1 MSGQTA
7 VLTEFAPGLWLAA
20 GPVVGGAM
28 GFRFRTR
35 MAVLSRP
42 DGGVLVW
49 SPVALTPGLRQA
61 VDAIGPVRQIL
72 APNGLHFMFLGD
84 WADAY
89 PEAEVILAPDVRG
102 KVPDLRAA
110 IELGTEAPEG
120 WTGAIDHVLIETKIM
135 AEAVLFH
142 RHSGTVLFT
151 DLLQQHPPGWFR
163 GWRGL
168 VARLDGMVGAAPA
181 VPRKFR
187 VALRD
192 RVAAR
197 SAVRQILTWRAER
210 VVMAHGAPV
219 TRDAPAILARAFR
232 WLRP

>member
-1 MSGQTA
+1 
-7 VLTEFAPGLWLAA
+7 
-20 GPVVGGAM
+20 M
-28 GFRFRTR
+28 GFRFPTR
-35 MAVLSRP
+35 MAVLSLL
-42 DGGVLVW
+42 DGGLLVW

-61 VDAIGPVRQIL
+61 VDAIGPVRQIV

-89 PEAEVILAPDVRG
+89 PEAAVIVAPGVRG

-110 IELGTEAPEG
+110 TEFGAEAPEG
-120 WTGAIDHVLIETKIM
+120 WAGAIDHVLIETKIM
-135 AEAVLFH
+135 TEAVLFQ

-151 DLLQQHPPGWFR
+151 DLLQQHRPGWFR

-192 RVAAR
+192 RAAAR
-197 SAVRQILTWRAER
+197 NAVRQILNWRTKR

-219 TRDAPAILARAFR
+219 TRDAPAFLARAFR

>member
-20 GPVVGGAM
+20 GPVVDGAM
-28 GFRFRTR
+28 GFRFPTR
-35 MAVLSRP
+35 MAVLGLP

-84 WADAY
+84 WAGAY
-89 PEAEVILAPDVRG
+89 PEAAVILAPDVRD
-102 KVPDLRAA
+102 KVPALRAA
-110 IELGTEAPEG
+110 TELGAEAPEG
-120 WTGAIDHVLIETKIM
+120 WAGAIDHVLIETKIM
-135 AEAVLFH
+135 TEAVLFH
-142 RHSGTVLFT
+142 RPSGTVLFT

-168 VARLDGMVGAAPA
+168 VARMDGMVGAEPA

-197 SAVRQILTWRAER
+197 NAVRQILTWRAEG

-219 TRDAPAILARAFR
+219 TRDTPAFLARVFR